1 MALAAVGVAQHMAA
15 PRFDRSDG
23 NRFAFRSF
31 IPVPAISAFPTWF
44 ADILARPLIPG
55 ALFSRPLVLGALVLG
70 ALFHGALIPG
80 PVVTRGVLAAVIPR
94 PIIPVARTIVALPPA
109 ITTAAAIR
117 AGPVVARTIIPRAF
131 VARTVIP
138 GAIIPRPIISG
149 PILPGPIL
157 PRAFV
162 AIPRLPLSTIAVE
175 AVIAGLDLTGA
186 RVHLHGLLTALILE
200 INVIA
205 RGELVSAQDL
215 ADRTVWL
222 DGAKQAEVMLCV
234 LEVVLPQDAIASG
247 VRVARQLLVFFE
259 NVLRIAAHLDA
270 FRAVGVEGAIG
281 VLLWLTAAAGAAT
294 AATPVAPALALHTLE
309 ISHNS
314 ETVRLFPERLDG
326 RLAFNRFGR
335 RPVRSCE
342 DVRCSSCPPG
352 EFSARASLEKSVAP
366 VGSGGRPG

>member
-138 GAIIPRPIISG
+138 GAIIPR